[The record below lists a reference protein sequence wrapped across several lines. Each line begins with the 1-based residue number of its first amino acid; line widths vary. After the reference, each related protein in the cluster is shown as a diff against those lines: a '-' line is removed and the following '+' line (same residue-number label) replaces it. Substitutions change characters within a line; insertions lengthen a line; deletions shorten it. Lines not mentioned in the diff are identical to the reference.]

1 MFRTTPLY
9 EAPAIVERTEIDMPL
24 IGNVS
29 MPTSAMFRTTAA
41 YEAPA
46 IAERT
51 PVGTPLVLANPS
63 NPG

>member
-1 MFRTTPLY
+1 
-9 EAPAIVERTEIDMPL
+9 
-24 IGNVS
+24 
-29 MPTSAMFRTTAA
+29 MFRTTAA